1 VVAAGACGA
10 ARRIGRMTTS
20 ARMRPSP
27 LDEDPPLPEEGPPP
41 PPGETASTLSSLQF
55 HRVSPILSSMSAPAP
70 STPQTPSR
78 PALFE
83 RAGNFWRRVSEGR
96 NIDELWKQFTADARS
111 SYGFYGK
118 DVDWDEVNKL
128 PTWKRP
134 LRVARQLFWA
144 MMNKLTPAR
153 RVLLLLAL
161 VMLLMSGVKF
171 QSGNTAVDI
180 NLDFLAALLF
190 LLLLSLELADKVIMK
205 RDLEIARE
213 IQAWLVP
220 SEAPAIPNA
229 EVAFHTRPQN
239 SVAGDYYDA
248 FYPLNDGAA
257 GGKLMLVIAD
267 VAGKSVPAAL
277 LMATLQA
284 SLRTIA
290 SEGLRLSQLTER
302 LNRYACAHS
311 LGGQRFTTAVLA
323 EFDPPSRT
331 LAYVNAG
338 HNFPVVRRGN
348 GGTDRL
354 ASSGLPLGISVDAC
368 YPSSS
373 IELQPGDT
381 LILFTDG
388 VVEAFNSAGEEFTDG
403 RWLNVIRS
411 LPNLSAEDSLRYLMK
426 SVEEFAGATRQSD
439 DITCLVLRT
448 K

>member
-1 VVAAGACGA
+1 
-10 ARRIGRMTTS
+10 
-20 ARMRPSP
+20 
-27 LDEDPPLPEEGPPP
+27 
-41 PPGETASTLSSLQF
+41 
-55 HRVSPILSSMSAPAP
+55 MSAPAP

-426 SVEEFAGATRQSD
+426 SVEQFVGATRQSD